1 MVKWKRGS
9 SEREN
14 FKFITTPEL
23 NSSKNI
29 LIKLAQLES
38 FPDEYNTL
46 LTTTKVSTKSKI
58 ISLNPIMNNN
68 LIKVE
73 GRIRHANIPEQSKHQ
88 VILSKDHPLTEII
101 MRNIHEDNNHIG
113 REHTLAVS
121 RKTYW
126 VPSCRGMIKRV
137 LSNCINCKKERAM
150 PRPTLMG
157 DVPKERVDIGSKPF
171 SNTGV
176 DYFGPYYVKISK

>member
-1 MVKWKRGS
+1 
-9 SEREN
+9 
-14 FKFITTPEL
+14 
-23 NSSKNI
+23 
-29 LIKLAQLES
+29 
-38 FPDEYNTL
+38 
-46 LTTTKVSTKSKI
+46 
-58 ISLNPIMNNN
+58 MNNN
-68 LIKVE
+68 LIKVG

-121 RKTYW
+121 RKAYW

-171 SNTGV
+171 SSTGV
-176 DYFGPYYVKISK
+176 DYFGPYYVKISKRTRANAATSKRYGVLFTCLTTRAVHLEIAGDMTTDAFILSLRRFTSRRGHVKVI